1 MSGDTT
7 LLRILRA
14 EGLLDY
20 GSIIPTKLVHDVLG
34 IAIPEVGS
42 KAVFD
47 ELALRELSAID
58 AVRSALLDEGKY
70 LTACEAGYRILL
82 PSENQ
87 RQVEAYMKSAD
98 RKLRRAQRLSTN
110 TPRIISAADVTNTRL
125 HMKQT
130 SHRRGAPPSA
140 PSHA

>member
-125 HMKQT
+125 HMKQN